1 MATPSQPLQHDA
13 MTPIEIADIAA
24 AERPTLLLV
33 DDEDGILS
41 SLRRLLRR
49 ETYQVVTANCGQA
62 GLDELA
68 RRPVDVI
75 ISDQRMPGMSGVE
88 FLRRA
93 KEVHPDTIRMVLS
106 GYADLQSI
114 TDAIN
119 EGSIYKFLSKPWD
132 DDVLKAEIADA
143 FRRKAL
149 RDENRRLS
157 LELRS
162 TNAEL
167 VRVNDQL
174 QAALDTQRRRTELG
188 EAALA
193 AAQEIVNCVPLP
205 ILGVD
210 PDGLLVFANAAAA
223 RSFARRPLLGAFVAE
238 ALPPAAA
245 DLVAQGHGEARMV
258 IDQDAYRA
266 SCHAVDSIMRQ
277 RGYLLIFLP
286 DPKP

>member
-1 MATPSQPLQHDA
+1 MSDISQTNFA
-13 MTPIEIADIAA
+13 VGG
-24 AERPTLLLV
+24 ERPTLLLV

-41 SLRRLLRR
+41 SLKRLLRR
-49 ETYQVVTANCGQA
+49 EAFDVVTANGGQA

-68 RRPVDVI
+68 CRRVDVI

-88 FLRRA
+88 FLRLA
-93 KEVHPDTIRMVLS
+93 KERYPETVRMVLS

-119 EGSIYKFLSKPWD
+119 EGAIYKFLSKPWD
-132 DDVLKAEIADA
+132 DDALKAEIADA

-149 RDENRRLS
+149 HDENRRLTQ
-157 LELRS
+157 ELQQA
-162 TNAEL
+162 NAEL
-167 VRVNDQL
+167 VRVNVQL
-174 QAALDTQRRRTELG
+174 QQALDTQRHRTALG

-210 PDGLLVFANAAAA
+210 LDGLLVFANAAAA
-223 RSFARRPLLGAFVAE
+223 KRFARHALLGASVAE

-245 DLVAQGHGEARMV
+245 ELVAEGRGEVQLA
-258 IDQDAYRA
+258 IDENVWRT
-266 SCHAVDSIMRQ
+266 SCHAVDSIMQQ
-277 RGYLLIFLP
+277 RGYLLIFMP
-286 DPKP
+286 ETIP